1 MKFFLQLFTVLKSFI
16 GFSDLTPFTLINK
29 KNLMMYGLKILKYY
43 FYICVLQII
52 NFSGPNT
59 CYWVLPCCTFDF
71 TTKYQRR
78 NAGDSIFRDY
88 LNFVTEIGCLAGF
101 GVEEDKMRIPS
112 TKRICLVGKP
122 SDTNY
127 EERKQKVLDF
137 VEEKSRGFKPREK
150 VEKVRNCTKIGNE
163 IVTHIV
169 NIVVNLCLETNQELI
184 KESGETWNS
193 GGELSF
199 PQIVQRLQDNKIDLS
214 KLKVN
219 IEHQGRTQEFV

>member
-1 MKFFLQLFTVLKSFI
+1 
-16 GFSDLTPFTLINK
+16 
-29 KNLMMYGLKILKYY
+29 
-43 FYICVLQII
+43 
-52 NFSGPNT
+52 
-59 CYWVLPCCTFDF
+59 
-71 TTKYQRR
+71 
-78 NAGDSIFRDY
+78 
-88 LNFVTEIGCLAGF
+88 
-101 GVEEDKMRIPS
+101 MRIPS

-219 IEHQGRTQEFV
+219 KEHQGRTHEFV